1 MPHNGSSDAKAG
13 KLPMTSRFKQQAMN
27 DGRYIFLPDSDNR
40 NQQIIQAVSMSARRP
55 REKLIVTFRYRDSK
69 QHAIVIGS
77 HKSIFYEIYLTA

>member
-1 MPHNGSSDAKAG
+1 
-13 KLPMTSRFKQQAMN
+13 
-27 DGRYIFLPDSDNR
+27 
-40 NQQIIQAVSMSARRP
+40 MSARRP